1 MPVWTAVSY
10 NPLSLKRTHRLQQ
23 ILQEF
28 QWYSLVG
35 LQGTQRR
42 TEHAVEQYTCGSHVL
57 LEWGCQA
64 SDKAAGVALALR
76 AKVFQ
81 QRNVVWVYT
90 PPAAFQGR
98 MGAVRVR
105 RGDCDSCP
113 IVAYVPVEP
122 HTQSQRSYNERLW
135 AWVRHLLDSL
145 PSRCVPI
152 LLLDANGRT
161 GTVQSAATG
170 AVQPQRQNCNGSLL
184 HHLLLHHHMFAVN
197 TFHPAE
203 DTYFGCF
210 GRNSRIDYVCLPQSM
225 HPVVRQCTVLHAAG
239 DRLQLNPS
247 QGRRDHRPA
256 LVRFEHALSYQACDT
271 RPRWDHMLL
280 AQGVLHGRHREV
292 FLAKVESLCQKD
304 AEWAELE
311 KGPPGPMWDKLNRI
325 ARESGEQFYSRKACK
340 QQQPHDTAAA
350 AEDVCKARADLAA
363 MPARSI
369 SSRHHTHQDLHD
381 MLVQWRAVA
390 KQRKRQR
397 ELDALAKR
405 DRQLRQAQLLDEY
418 AYAWYRK
425 DLAHMWATARQ
436 MSGNAI
442 GNPCIVG
449 QMRMNG
455 NTSSSSQA
463 QRADVMPKKLCGR
476 SLTASRTRAV
486 KPCSMILRQ
495 QLRHLLIFM
504 LCDDRFTICVSESLC
519 LNGLAQQSCGGSCC
533 TLATR
538 EVSCAEVWVSERH
551 VQPRSCNVLWSSYD
565 PSENMAVHPQSGTA
579 ALPCRSAN
587 TMVRMAPKASGSSI
601 PSTLLVGL
609 STAICGKRVGIPP
622 TEIMQQAMHRSRLEP
637 ILQQLFVEVH
647 NPCLDRVRSRLAEV
661 EPPGMFVT
669 WDVVNNQSV
678 DVSLSSYADDVA
690 NRLTGHSALDMADK
704 NAGIN
709 AALDHELGTAGLA
722 QNRDKQEHSGTCAL
736 LCRARNP
743 RAIQNHL
750 PQQHACGKGLS

>member
-1 MPVWTAVSY
+1 M
-10 NPLSLKRTHRLQQ
+10 
-23 ILQEF
+23 
-28 QWYSLVG
+28 G

-81 QRNVVWVYT
+81 QRNIVRVYT

-98 MGAVRVR
+98 VGAVRVR
-105 RGDCDSCP
+105 RGDCDFCP
-113 IVAYVPVEP
+113 VVAYVPVEP
-122 HTQSQRSYNERLW
+122 HT
-135 AWVRHLLDSL
+135 HLLDSL

-161 GTVQSAATG
+161 GTVQSAAIG
-170 AVQPQRQNCNGSLL
+170 AVQPQRQNRNGSLL

-197 TFHPAE
+197 TFHPAG

-239 DRLQLNPS
+239 DRLQLIPS
-247 QGRRDHRPA
+247 PGRRDHRPV
-256 LVRFEHALSYQACDT
+256 LVRFEHALSFQACDT

-311 KGPPGPMWDKLNRI
+311 KDPQDQCGTSSIELCVSQESNSTAERLANSNNRTTQPQPQKTCAKPEQTWQPCLPDLYLRDTTLTRICTTCWSDGVLSQNSASDSVNSLPLLSVTANSDRRRSYWMSMPMRGI
-325 ARESGEQFYSRKACK
+325 AKIWLTCGLLRGKCREKFSDQ
-340 QQQPHDTAAA
+340 
-350 AEDVCKARADLAA
+350 
-363 MPARSI
+363 RS
-369 SSRHHTHQDLHD
+369 D
-381 MLVQWRAVA
+381 
-390 KQRKRQR
+390 
-397 ELDALAKR
+397 
-405 DRQLRQAQLLDEY
+405 
-418 AYAWYRK
+418 
-425 DLAHMWATARQ
+425 
-436 MSGNAI
+436 AI

-455 NTSSSSQA
+455 NTSSSSRP

-504 LCDDRFTICVSESLC
+504 LCDDRFTICVSERLC

-533 TLATR
+533 TLAMC

-565 PSENMAVHPQSGTA
+565 PSENMQFTCNLAPQLYRAG
-579 ALPCRSAN
+579 
-587 TMVRMAPKASGSSI
+587 
-601 PSTLLVGL
+601 
-609 STAICGKRVGIPP
+609 
-622 TEIMQQAMHRSRLEP
+622 QQT
-637 ILQQLFVEVH
+637 Q
-647 NPCLDRVRSRLAEV
+647 
-661 EPPGMFVT
+661 
-669 WDVVNNQSV
+669 W
-678 DVSLSSYADDVA
+678 
-690 NRLTGHSALDMADK
+690 
-704 NAGIN
+704 
-709 AALDHELGTAGLA
+709 
-722 QNRDKQEHSGTCAL
+722 
-736 LCRARNP
+736 
-743 RAIQNHL
+743 
-750 PQQHACGKGLS
+750 